1 MYVGVLG
8 KNPKLSLEEL
18 KLVAPTDIEIKQRW
32 VFFNTNHR
40 KLLGQLG
47 GLIKIGEIVDNT
59 ALTNPLVGS
68 NDINWLKSL
77 KKSKKIQRYKLVF
90 PEHIN
95 QEIAKK
101 GEEFLNTP
109 FGRIKIFHWQPIELY
124 QTIDFE
130 KPLRGMEVGMMP
142 AKLAHIMVNIARAQ
156 KNLLKDWTV
165 YDPFVGFGTTWMIVN
180 WLGWNFIG
188 SDINISMAK
197 VNFKRWQTTPF
208 YQNAKI
214 TLFKHDVT
222 KPFTKSFLKNIDTIV
237 TEGWLG
243 PSLRWKR
250 MHSALIDSIFDK
262 VKQVYTSFFENL
274 NQFVVSLYPQKELW
288 WVVSMPYYDFGR
300 EFKSMFETLTS
311 TITFANFQRIDI
323 YWRSSQRLKREI
335 VKFLIFKHD

>member
-18 KLVAPTDIEIKQRW
+18 KLVDPTDVETRQRW
-32 VFFNTNHR
+32 VFFNT
-40 KLLGQLG
+40 KKKSLLPQLG
-47 GLIKIGEIVDNT
+47 WLIKIGKIVPKI
-59 ALTNPLVGS
+59 NPTKSLVGS
-68 NDINWLKSL
+68 NDFDLLKSL
-77 KKSKKIQRYKLVF
+77 KKDKKIQRYKLVS

-109 FGRIKIFHWQPIELY
+109 FGRVKVFHWQPIELY
-124 QTIDFE
+124 QVIDFE
-130 KPLRGMEVGMMP
+130 KPLRWMEVGMMP

-156 KNLLKDWTV
+156 KSLLKDWTV

-250 MHSALIDSIFDK
+250 MHSILIDSIFDK
-262 VKQVYTSFFENL
+262 VKQIYTSFFENL

-288 WVVSMPYYDFGR
+288 WVVSMPYYDLKK
-300 EFKSMFETLTS
+300 ESKSMFETLTS

-323 YWRSSQRLKREI
+323 YWRSSQRVKREI
-335 VKFLIFKHD
+335 VKFLISKND